1 MQKPFA
7 RPPATALSPAT
18 PLTDD
23 PPPDE
28 LVRRCLHGDAA
39 AWRLLVER
47 YVRLVRSIPARQGF
61 SPGEVDDVGQEVFL
75 ALAQNL
81 HLIED
86 AERLP
91 AWLVT
96 TTRRVCW
103 RQQARRRNEEPLE
116 RAESG
121 VGDDGPPQRE
131 LVSPLPTPQE
141 VLQDWERQQTLHQ
154 ALARLGDR
162 CRQLLT
168 LIFLD
173 PDEPSYDEI
182 SARLEMPKGSIGPTR
197 NRCLQQLRS
206 HLDGVDI
213 DR

>member
-1 MQKPFA
+1 MRKPL
-7 RPPATALSPAT
+7 PLPDPASTLPAAPT
-18 PLTDD
+18 TDG
-23 PPPDE
+23 PPPGE
-28 LVRRCLHGDAA
+28 LVAACLAGDAG

-47 YVRLVRSIPARQGF
+47 YVRLVRSIAARQGF
-61 SPGEVDDVGQEVFL
+61 APTEVDDIGQEVFL

-81 HLIED
+81 HQIED

-91 AWLVT
+91 AWLAT
-96 TTRRVCW
+96 TTRRICW
-103 RQQARRRNEEPLE
+103 RYHAQRRSHEPLE
-116 RAESG
+116 EDA
-121 VGDDGPPQRE
+121 GPEDERPLRRE
-131 LVSPLPTPQE
+131 LVSPLPTPEEALHGALRQE
-141 VLQDWERQQTLHQ
+141 TLHA
-154 ALARLGDR
+154 ALARLGER

-206 HLDGVDI
+206 HLGNEET
-213 DR
+213 